1 MITGSIHNGT
11 KIKLYKLMIA
21 GLQFV
26 NNTDIDNIY
35 NCLLE

>member
-11 KIKLYKLMIA
+11 KIKLYKLMIT

-26 NNTDIDNIY
+26 NNTDIDNIN